1 MDFVCS
7 AWYGKCVKR
16 KGMGS
21 QQRGC
26 LAQQG
31 RVGPVDG
38 LSVLWRSE
46 VAAVCAEPI
55 SMCWSRLGNELLLAV
70 ASSADLICCRLLDA
84 AGGLGNDELR
94 LLYGMALVGF
104 VNLISERK
112 TNFSKVP
119 LKYLA
124 QEVNIPD
131 LTVGL
136 RRELTHKK
144 MPHINDCRRGESQG
158 DIPVVIKPGDC
169 AGWPLM

>member
-1 MDFVCS
+1 MLEQV
-7 AWYGKCVKR
+7 R
-16 KGMGS
+16 
-21 QQRGC
+21 QRT
-26 LAQQG
+26 
-31 RVGPVDG
+31 P
-38 LSVLWRSE
+38 
-46 VAAVCAEPI
+46 P
-55 SMCWSRLGNELLLAV
+55 AV
-70 ASSADLICCRLLDA
+70 ASTADLICCRLLDA

-124 QEVNIPD
+124 QGVNIPD

-144 MPHINDCRRGESQG
+144 MPHINDCQRGCSFVLDWLQKTNWCHQMENS
-158 DIPVVIKPGDC
+158 
-169 AGWPLM
+169 L